1 MYDAC
6 LQLVQFWFSL
16 QKQMVN
22 GSFVLDKSWS
32 KDVCY
37 QNLFLLCVPSLFI
50 LYLNDLNAGSRL
62 STMPALIS
70 FILQVAWFNLTCGFC
85 VCYHCFFTLKS
96 LTLVLTEWTNHVRKQ
111 FVFYFIYRIF
121 LLTSINEVSGIL
133 PSYSRQDF
141 NECSKVKIF
150 CLYCELCVCLFVSFL
165 FILFFNLHGFVF
177 FISKVFSCLMSK
189 KLKLTLC
196 KFAFS
201 D

>member
-1 MYDAC
+1 M
-6 LQLVQFWFSL
+6 
-16 QKQMVN
+16 
-22 GSFVLDKSWS
+22 
-32 KDVCY
+32 
-37 QNLFLLCVPSLFI
+37 LCVPSLFN
-50 LYLNDLNAGSRL
+50 LYLNDLNAGSGL
-62 STMPALIS
+62 SIMPALIS

-96 LTLVLTEWTNHVRKQ
+96 LTSVLTEWTNHVRKQ

-177 FISKVFSCLMSK
+177 FISKVFSCLMNK
-189 KLKLTLC
+189 KLQLTLQIC
-196 KFAFS
+196 IFRLKKI
-201 D
+201 